1 MTTQLTPIMKKYI
14 RWLAL
19 LIAVPAI
26 LFVLLSF
33 QTSHL
38 GYEPVLMT
46 RDALESAVQLRE
58 SREIEQPGKIWVYDN
73 FIFVIEQYRGIHV
86 IDNTDTSNPVNLAF
100 IQVDGCTDVA
110 VNQGL
115 IYANNA
121 VDLIGIRTDLDQQSI
136 TVVSRNREVLPE
148 ISPPDGW
155 SYFNFNKYRP
165 DNTIIVRYE
174 PYTK

>member
-1 MTTQLTPIMKKYI
+1 MEKLI
-14 RWLAL
+14 RRLVM
-19 LIAVPAI
+19 LIAIPTI
-26 LFVLLSF
+26 LIILLSF
-33 QTSHL
+33 QNSPL
-38 GYEPVLMT
+38 GYEPILMT

-73 FIFVIEQYRGIHV
+73 YIFVIEQYKGIHV

-110 VNQGL
+110 VNQGI

-121 VDLIGIRTDLDQQSI
+121 VDLIGIRTDIDQESI
-136 TVVSRNREVLPE
+136 AVLSRNRDVLPE
-148 ISPPDGW
+148 INPPDGR
-155 SYFNFNKYRP
+155 SYQNFDKFRP